1 MSLRGLVWTAPQGY
15 ILQQFGFGWEYS
27 LSGSLMGLF
36 YYMGARTPMVNDSN
50 FIKAFD
56 SGIAYSE
63 FYWGWWIW
71 FVIIISSLSQL
82 VRRIHVWIYK
92 KNQYLGFKP
101 ESFWEKVKY
110 VTLNRPAIR
119 AAYELFMLIL
129 NVVLCCSVVF
139 YQLVVQD
146 DIRNKGQTFVG
157 LFTAVICLTFS
168 KGWVWG
174 SLYKDWQQQ
183 RLLKKQKSSMR
194 QYRLRYSGRHSPSIG
209 DLDQLENGPTVNV
222 ETQPLL
228 SWPFSH
234 PDRAVHERQHT
245 RTLPDRPADPSQSE
259 QYGSLIHHATIEP
272 ATSST
277 AFLILWP
284 SVEKWLWVDIFVWV
298 RRVIGVVSLLGTVLA
313 VVLVVIATV
322 WDRDSPRFLIIKT

>member
-1 MSLRGLVWTAPQGY
+1 
-15 ILQQFGFGWEYS
+15 
-27 LSGSLMGLF
+27 MGLCVTSSHQSSCTDHQGSCSQSF
-36 YYMGARTPMVNDSN
+36 GLGLSAVSVEVPPQWTHQP
-50 FIKAFD
+50 
-56 SGIAYSE
+56 SGFAQ
-63 FYWGWWIW
+63 FC
-71 FVIIISSLSQL
+71 
-82 VRRIHVWIYK
+82 R
-92 KNQYLGFKP
+92 
-101 ESFWEKVKY
+101 
-110 VTLNRPAIR
+110 
-119 AAYELFMLIL
+119 LF
-129 NVVLCCSVVF
+129 
-139 YQLVVQD
+139 
-146 DIRNKGQTFVG
+146 GQG

-228 SWPFSH
+228 YWPFSH